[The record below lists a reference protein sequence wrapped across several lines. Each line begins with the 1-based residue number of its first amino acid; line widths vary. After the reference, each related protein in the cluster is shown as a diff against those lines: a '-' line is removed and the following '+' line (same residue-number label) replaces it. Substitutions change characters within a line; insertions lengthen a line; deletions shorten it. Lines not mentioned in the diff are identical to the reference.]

1 MVKEKNKKISKEK
14 IALLILIIVLIIVD
28 QITKVLIVNAGE
40 ISVIQGVLKFS
51 VTHNTSGAYGVGS
64 NSNIMYV
71 ITNLIVIAIVYKF
84 MTSQNEFIDRK
95 LKVFLSFIIAG
106 GISNTIDK
114 IFRGHVVEFIDLKQ
128 FISLPVFNIADLLV
142 IIGWVSLA
150 AIFAAFTVKEMR
162 KGKVDKQENEK
173 KENK

>member
-1 MVKEKNKKISKEK
+1 MEKEKKISKEK

-28 QITKVLIVNAGE
+28 QITKILIVNTGE
-40 ISVIQGVLKFS
+40 IFVIQGILKFS
-51 VTHNTSGAYGVGS
+51 VTQNTSGAYGVGS
-64 NSNIMYV
+64 NSTIMYA

-84 MTSQNEFIDRK
+84 MASQNEYIDRK

-114 IFRGHVVEFIDLKQ
+114 IFRGYVVEFIDLKQ
-128 FISLPVFNIADLLV
+128 FIPLPVFNIADLLV

-162 KGKVDKQENEK
+162 KGKADKQENEK